1 MGLTRRDFVK
11 SICVGAGAAA
21 FVLDRRLAAAEGPE
35 PDRPGTARPRRDGW
49 TLADD
54 GQAGSR
60 EEHFLFWSPFL
71 KRALLIGGRTA
82 GDTKSVMAFDP
93 AAKSWE
99 EMSDAKPPET
109 VSSLCSGCIDSEGKV
124 VYFLLGG
131 RLLSFDVGAK
141 SWADLGEEML
151 LKSVLASGRSLAHD
165 PVSNE
170 LIATGADLKPAN
182 IGWQATLAYNIAER
196 KWRRLEFGDEA
207 VRKAHEERKAAL
219 KTLEELVGRTRHAW
233 FRSADGAGTQT
244 ERTDLADRLAAL
256 GKMPGLGDLGSKVAA
271 IAGLVGEK
279 KLLGALEALRALHLD
294 HERATEKAAPVPPAR
309 RDSPLCCDPANF
321 GLVLFGG
328 SHDDYVTNDTW
339 ILDLTKRQWRRAEPE
354 KAPAP
359 RAGHGMAYFAR
370 SGRIALFDGYRYN
383 NTVGYRDHQAGLLA
397 RREVWLYDVRTNR
410 WDLAASWAEDDK
422 SLPQREGARNAGFV
436 GYTSSFCAMAL
447 AADGADGLIFVGRG
461 RKEQGSDKK
470 DKKYANATWVLAS
483 VGQGGSKAD
492 PHGDTAPDSRDGRA
506 GIYLA
511 SYCEVAAATNLP
523 DWDKIEANKW
533 TLLPKPARYPF
544 NAQRRCPY
552 GTAVWDP
559 DAEQMLMWGG
569 GHCSSSTTT
578 VTHWSPVTG
587 RMVISYDMDEP
598 LGSNGGGPAGGTVM
612 GRSWVDTHAYKTYA
626 YDARSKLMVMGGDRL
641 YDPVSMRWL
650 ERQAAP
656 PFSDHC
662 YVMNVFATS
671 HGVVAWAPSGGLN
684 GPRGLWLFSS
694 DKKQPA
700 TARAV
705 PVPGWQELVKPGQMP
720 GTAVDTSGGCYDP
733 KRDRLI
739 LFPATGYQKPV
750 FDKVAIYE
758 FKENKAGTLALS
770 NSQIVTGKI
779 TNARE
784 SVYIPEADWIVMWS
798 QVSGRNAVLDLP
810 NNRWI
815 MADFGPV
822 PKEHQSSP
830 AQAGVMYDEKRR
842 MTYAWSSEGPMAVLK
857 IDSKTAKI
865 EV

>member
-1 MGLTRRDFVK
+1 MTRKPIYAGSVFLGLLLVL
-11 SICVGAGAAA
+11 GALYAGSQYPSSRVAPQSGQVEGAPA
-21 FVLDRRLAAAEGPE
+21 
-35 PDRPGTARPRRDGW
+35 TAGSVNRW

-54 GQAGSR
+54 GKAGSR
-60 EEHFLFWSPFL
+60 EEHFLFWSLLL

-82 GDTKSVMAFDP
+82 GDTKSVLAFAP

-99 EMSDAKPPET
+99 EMSDTKPPET
-109 VSSLCSGCIDSEGKV
+109 VSSLCAGCIDSEGKV

-131 RLLSFDVGAK
+131 RLLSFDVGSK

-165 PVSNE
+165 PVNNE
-170 LIATGADLKPAN
+170 LITTGPDLKPAN
-182 IGWQATLAYNIAER
+182 IGWQATLAYNIADR

-207 VRKAHEERKAAL
+207 IRKAHEERKAAL
-219 KTLEELVGRTRHAW
+219 KTLEELVGHTRHAW
-233 FRSADGAGTQT
+233 FRSADGTGTEA

-256 GKMPGLGDLGSKVAA
+256 GKMPGLGDLKSKVAA
-271 IAGLVGEK
+271 IAGIVGEK
-279 KLLGALEALRALHLD
+279 KLLGALKALRALHLD

-309 RDSPLCCDPANF
+309 RDSPCCCDPANKVM
-321 GLVLFGG
+321 VLFGG

-339 ILDLTKRQWRRAEPE
+339 ILDLTKRQWHRAEPE

-359 RAGHGMAYFAR
+359 RAGHGMAYLPK
-370 SGRIALFDGYRYN
+370 SGKIAIFDGYRYN
-383 NTVGYRDHQAGLLA
+383 NTVGYRDHQASLLA
-397 RREVWLYDVRTNR
+397 QREVWLYDVKTNR

-422 SLPQREGARNAGFV
+422 SLPQREGVRNAGFV

-461 RKEQGSDKK
+461 QKEQGSDKK
-470 DKKYANATWVLAS
+470 NKKYANATWVLAS
-483 VGQGGSKAD
+483 VGQGGSKAN
-492 PHGDTAPDSRDGRA
+492 PHGDMAPNSRDGRA

-511 SYCEVAAATNLP
+511 SYCEEDAPSNLP

-533 TLLPKPARYPF
+533 TLLPRPARYPF

-552 GTAVWDP
+552 GTAIWDP
-559 DAEQMLMWGG
+559 DTEQMLMWGG

-587 RMVISYDMDEP
+587 RIVISYDMDEP
-598 LGSNGGGPAGGTVM
+598 LGSNGGGPVGGTVM
-612 GRSWVDTHAYKTYA
+612 GRSWVDTHAYRTYA
-626 YDARSKLMVMGGDRL
+626 YDAKSKLMVKGGDRL

-650 ERQAAP
+650 DERLAP
-656 PFSDHC
+656 LFSDHC
-662 YVMNVFATS
+662 YAMNAFATS
-671 HGVVAWAPSGGLN
+671 HGVVAWAPSTGLN
-684 GPRGLWLFSS
+684 GPRGLWLLKS
-694 DKKQPA
+694 DKKEW
-700 TARAV
+700 R
-705 PVPGWQELVKPGQMP
+705 ELVKPGQMP

-739 LFPATGYQKPV
+739 LFPATGFQKPV
-750 FDKVAIYE
+750 FDKVATYE

-770 NSQIVTGKI
+770 NAQMVTGKI

-798 QVSGRNAVLDLP
+798 QVSGQNAVLDLP

-815 MADFGPV
+815 LADFGPV

-830 AQAGVMYDEKRR
+830 AHAGVMYDEKRK
-842 MTYAWSSEGPMAVLK
+842 MIYAWSNEGSMAVLK
-857 IDSKTAKI
+857 VDPKTAKI
-865 EV
+865 EGGR